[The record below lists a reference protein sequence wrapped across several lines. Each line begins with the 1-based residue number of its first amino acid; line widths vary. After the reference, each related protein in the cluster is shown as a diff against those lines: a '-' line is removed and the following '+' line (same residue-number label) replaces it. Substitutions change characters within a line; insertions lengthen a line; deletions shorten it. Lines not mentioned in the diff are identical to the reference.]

1 MKFTERLYLET
12 KESHT
17 VVDKHPFVA
26 LIRKND
32 IAAKLYID
40 LNKICIYELQK
51 TLKIGVTPPNDVN
64 ILQTKLFRDIDQ
76 PDMFINEPL
85 NELLIL
91 CKQYPLALG
100 YQFYLG
106 LLFGGNMLK
115 KMIRDPVSQEFLT
128 YTNSKQLIIDF
139 KDYLD
144 QNITEPVKQ
153 EEFINVVNKSY
164 KLIKLCFDTFVKKC
178 N

>member
-12 KESHT
+12 KDSHT
-17 VVDKHPFVA
+17 IVDKHAFVA

-51 TLKIGVTPPNDVN
+51 VLNLKDKR
-64 ILQTKLFRDIDQ
+64 LQSLLFRDIDQ
-76 PDMFINEPL
+76 PDMFINEQL

-91 CKQYPLALG
+91 CKEYPLALG
-100 YQFYLG
+100 YQWYLG
-106 LLFGGNMLK
+106 ILNGGNMLK

-144 QNITEPVKQ
+144 QSVTDPIKQ

-164 KLIKLCFDTFVKKC
+164 KLIKRCFDKFTERC
-178 N
+178 S

>member
-1 MKFTERLYLET
+1 MKFTERLYQET

-17 VVDKHPFVA
+17 EVDRHIFVN

-51 TLKIGVTPPNDVN
+51 TLDLKDKQ
-64 ILQTKLFRDIDQ
+64 LQQDLFRDIDQ

-91 CKQYPLALG
+91 CKEYPLEAE
-100 YQFYLG
+100 YMFKAG
-106 LLFGGNMLK
+106 LIMGGNLLK
-115 KMIRDPVSQEFLT
+115 KYVNIEDHNFLT
-128 YTNSKQLIIDF
+128 FKNPKQLF
-139 KDYLD
+139 KELKDYLD
-144 QNITEPVKQ
+144 QYVQDHDLFIKNVNNIYKQ
-153 EEFINVVNKSY
+153 
-164 KLIKLCFDTFVKKC
+164 IKKCFDKFAVKC

>member
-12 KESHT
+12 KDTHKD
-17 VVDKHPFVA
+17 VDKHSFVA

-32 IAAKLYID
+32 ISAKLYID

-51 TLKIGVTPPNDVN
+51 AFNLKDKQ
-64 ILQTKLFRDIDQ
+64 LQQGLFRDIDQ

-100 YQFYLG
+100 YQWYLG
-106 LLFGGNMLK
+106 ILNGGNMLK
-115 KMIRDPVSQEFLT
+115 KMIRDPVSQDFLT
-128 YTNSKQLIIDF
+128 YQNSKQLIIDF

-144 QNITEPVKQ
+144 QSVTDPIKQ

-164 KLIKLCFDTFVKKC
+164 KLIKLCFDKFIERF